1 MEYISPP
8 TSDILKHNFFN
19 ATPVMATA
27 PRFAEDSGL
36 LRQGQW

>member
-1 MEYISPP
+1 MEYISSSL
-8 TSDILKHNFFN
+8 SDIIKRNFFN